1 MATVIIKENSKEAT
15 ALLKYL
21 RSLSF
26 VEVQEGSSQAPT
38 PKKGKPDTKR
48 LAEIAQKMNKT
59 VTKRMMKTHGLA
71 E

>member
-1 MATVIIKENSKEAT
+1 MATAIIKENSKEAT

-26 VEVQEGSSQAPT
+26 VEVHEGSSQFAT
-38 PKKGKPDTKR
+38 PEKGKPDTKR
-48 LAEIAQKMNKT
+48 LAEIAQKVNKT
-59 VTKRMMKTHGLA
+59 VTTRMLKAHGLS